1 MDDRALRRGNASLA
15 LLHGAQAAVILA
27 LSTNCALPVTGAF
40 MEGPPGSGLPKQDLL
55 FNLRLGPLVGAFL
68 FLAAL
73 AHALV
78 ALPPCRTRYERGL
91 AAGVNPFR
99 WLEYSLSASLMV
111 VLIAMLTGIA
121 DYVALLALF
130 AVNAAM
136 IFLGWLME
144 LLNPPDRART
154 RWLPF
159 LLGCV
164 VGAVAWIAI
173 AVQIGVSAGRGRAP
187 PTFVYAIF
195 VSLFILFNSF
205 AVNQALQYKRVGRWR
220 DYRYGER
227 WYLWLSLDREER
239 ARMAG
244 LRERARALRPRE
256 SAPSTALAPRD
267 VHQEAPFGDRDPRL
281 RSRRPPLRDTGL
293 ERCHLSSGHSR
304 VK

>member
-1 MDDRALRRGNASLA
+1 MEDRALRRGNASLA
-15 LLHGAQAAVILA
+15 VLHAAQAAVILA
-27 LSTNCALPVTGAF
+27 LSTDFSLPVTGAF
-40 MEGPPGSGLPKQDLL
+40 MEGQPGSGLPKQDLL
-55 FNLRLGPLVGAFL
+55 FNLRIGPLVAAFL
-68 FLAAL
+68 LLAAL
-73 AHALV
+73 DHALV
-78 ALPPCRTRYERGL
+78 ALPPCRARYERCL
-91 AAGVNPFR
+91 AEGVNPFR

-159 LLGCV
+159 VLGCV

-173 AVQIGVSAGRGRAP
+173 AVQIGLSAGRGHAP
-187 PTFVYAIF
+187 PSFVYAIF
-195 VSLFILFNSF
+195 VSLFVLFNSF

-227 WYLWLSLDREER
+227 WYLWLSLV
-239 ARMAG
+239 AKS
-244 LRERARALRPRE
+244 L
-256 SAPSTALAPRD
+256 LAWQ
-267 VHQEAPFGDRDPRL
+267 VFANVL
-281 RSRRPPLRDTGL
+281 VL
-293 ERCHLSSGHSR
+293 
-304 VK
+304 